1 MPRRD
6 DLFGGVLPFVHAAEA
21 RSFRRAAERLGV
33 TPAAVSKAVLAL
45 EERLGTKLLARTSRT
60 VALTP
65 EGAAFLARAR
75 DAVASLQAARETVAD
90 ARRQPRGE
98 VALTVSAVVA
108 RPVLRALPRLAERH
122 PQLAFRV
129 SVTDRLVRL
138 AEEGVDVAVRVG
150 ALDDSGLVAR
160 PLRATRW
167 ATVASPAYLAR
178 HRTPATPADLAG
190 HDCLRFLAPNGRP
203 REFTFAERGEARPR
217 AVRVSG
223 RLVVDQGEHLLEAA
237 LGGLGICQVLDFMVA
252 DHLAAGRLVELLA
265 AQAGAGPPIQAVSTP
280 ERARSA
286 NVRALFAFLVETFAR
301 LGPADGL
308 ARGDGGG
315 SSARPAAP

>member
-1 MPRRD
+1 MNHRLTMPGRD
-6 DLFGGVLPFVHAAEA
+6 DLFAGVLPFVHTAEA

-45 EERLGTKLLARTSRT
+45 EARLGTKLLARTSRA

-75 DAVASLQAARETVAD
+75 EAVTSLQSARETVAD

-98 VALTVSAVVA
+98 VTLTVSAVVA
-108 RPVLRALPRLAERH
+108 RPLMRALPRLAARH

-129 SVTDRLVRL
+129 SVTDRLARL

-150 ALDDSGLVAR
+150 ALADSGLVAR

-167 ATVASPAYLAR
+167 VTVVAPAYLAR
-178 HRTPATPADLAG
+178 HPAPAAPEDLEG
-190 HDCLRFLAPNGRP
+190 HDCLRFLATNGRP
-203 REFTFAERGEARPR
+203 RDFTFAGAGQAAPR

-223 RLVVDQGEHLLEAA
+223 RLLVDQGEHLLEAA
-237 LGGLGICQVLDFMVA
+237 LGGLGVCQVLDFMVVG
-252 DHLAAGRLVELLA
+252 HLAAGRLVELLPGHA
-265 AQAGAGPPIQAVSTP
+265 AAGPPIQAVALP

-286 NVRALFAFLVETFAR
+286 NVRALFAFLVEAFAR
-301 LGPADGL
+301 LEA
-308 ARGDGGG
+308 
-315 SSARPAAP
+315 PAA